1 MILFLILALKE
12 VKVGAKRGKNVPD
25 KGKSKQKGLEQGVCL
40 VLLRFRE
47 KTSMVERMGLG
58 EGRR

>member
-1 MILFLILALKE
+1 MILALKE
-12 VKVGAKRGKNVPD
+12 VKVGAERGKNVPD

-47 KTSMVERMGLG
+47 KASMARADGV
-58 EGRR
+58 GRG